1 MTTLRAIPFTL
12 AMVALSGGAHWVIVR
27 WVTRAFPRT
36 APHRRALLGVAAIV
50 VLVPIVARLL
60 AVTTRASLAET
71 LQAYGT
77 MEMMLA
83 LLGALPLLVMQGLT
97 TLVTRGPS
105 APSLVHGPRD
115 GRDAAGAGDA
125 ADAREAAG
133 AGPAADAREERAAA
147 EGARAMDTVSAPP
160 PFEGTLSRRQMIER
174 AGGLLVLGTTAT
186 TLGWGA
192 IRGRHAFAVE
202 EVPVRI
208 AGLAR
213 ALDGYTIAQVSDIH
227 VGVFVGERELREGLD
242 RVRAMRPDMVVATGD
257 LVDYDPRYATQMAR
271 ALGDLAP
278 RDGVFAILG
287 NHDYYT
293 GAEAVKQALGRSGVQ
308 LLMNEGLR
316 IRPADGGGFALL
328 GVDDYAGFDVGS
340 GPDLRRAMAMVPE
353 DRPRI
358 LLAHQPKFFDRSAGK
373 VALQL
378 SGHTHGGQINI
389 GVRPVDLF
397 MKYVAGRYER
407 SGTALWVNR
416 GFGVAGPPARIGAPP
431 EITKIVLV
439 AA

>member
-1 MTTLRAIPFTL
+1 MITLRAIRFTL
-12 AMVALSGGAHWVIVR
+12 TMVVLSGGGHWILVR
-27 WVTRAFPRT
+27 WMTRAFPRT
-36 APHRRALLGVAAIV
+36 APHRRALLGLGALA
-50 VLVPIVARLL
+50 VLVPIVARFF

-71 LQAYGT
+71 VQAYGT

-83 LLGALPLLVMQGLT
+83 LLGALPLLVIQGLT
-97 TLVTRGPS
+97 ALVTRGS
-105 APSLVHGPRD
+105 AAPSLLRGAP
-115 GRDAAGAGDA
+115 DADTATDA
-125 ADAREAAG
+125 PEDRAVTDRAQETDAV
-133 AGPAADAREERAAA
+133 DAFA
-147 EGARAMDTVSAPP
+147 
-160 PFEGTLSRRQMIER
+160 PFEAPLSRRQMIER

-186 TLGWGA
+186 TLGWGTL
-192 IRGRHAFAVE
+192 RGRHAFAVE

-208 AGLAR
+208 AGLPR

-227 VGVFVGERELREGLD
+227 VGVFVGDRELREGLD

-257 LVDYDPRYATQMAR
+257 LVDYDPRYAAQMAR
-271 ALGDLAP
+271 ALGDLTP

-293 GAEAVKQALGRSGVQ
+293 GAEAVKQALSRSGVH

-358 LLAHQPKFFDRSAGK
+358 LLAHQPKFFDRSASK

-397 MKYVAGRYER
+397 MKYVAGRYDR
-407 SGTALWVNR
+407 GGSALWVNR

>member
-1 MTTLRAIPFTL
+1 MTTLRAIRFTL
-12 AMVALSGGAHWVIVR
+12 TMVALSGGAHWVIVR

-36 APHRRALLGVAAIV
+36 APHRRTLLGVAAIV
-50 VLVPIVARLL
+50 VLVPIVARFF

-71 LQAYGT
+71 AQAYGT

-97 TLVTRGPS
+97 ALVTRRPA
-105 APSLVHGPRD
+105 APSLVHGSGD
-115 GRDAAGAGDA
+115 AGDA
-125 ADAREAAG
+125 GAAREG
-133 AGPAADAREERAAA
+133 AGGGTSADAREERA
-147 EGARAMDTVSAPP
+147 GAPAIDAVSAPML
-160 PFEGTLSRRQMIER
+160 FEAPLSRRQMIER

-208 AGLAR
+208 AGLPR

-227 VGVFVGERELREGLD
+227 VGLFVGERELREGLD

-293 GAEAVKQALGRSGVQ
+293 GAEAVKQALARSGVQ
-308 LLMNEGLR
+308 LLVNEGRR

-378 SGHTHGGQINI
+378 SGHTHGGQINV
-389 GVRPVDLF
+389 GVRPVDFF

-407 SGTALWVNR
+407 SGTSLWVNR